1 MGRRVLLGMSGG
13 VDSSMA
19 ALLLLEQG
27 MGVDG
32 VTLRLCTG
40 LLKDPSAALQA
51 EKDAAAVA
59 QRLGISHR
67 VWDYT
72 AHFCDTVVAD
82 FAAVYANGGTP
93 NPCITCNRCIKF
105 GKLLEQALENGYDA
119 IATGHYVRSEWDDTT
134 GRWLLKKAADP
145 ARDQSYVLYMLTQ
158 HQLAHCVF
166 PLGGY
171 TKPLLREMAAQRG
184 LVTANRPDSQDIC
197 FVPDGDYAAF
207 LQETLGQ
214 TFTAGDF
221 VDECGQRLGR
231 HRGVAAYTIGQRK
244 GLGIAFGEPR
254 FVVDK
259 DAAANTVTLGKSEAL
274 FSTGL
279 LADNANWIAIPELSE
294 PLRVTAKTRYQ
305 QKEALATVYPEGE
318 NVFRLMFDEPQRAL
332 TAGQAVV
339 LYQEDV
345 VVGGGTIVSVMK

>member
-27 MGVDG
+27 MAVEG

-40 LLKDPSAALQA
+40 LLKDASAVLQA
-51 EKDAAAVA
+51 EQDAAAVA

-72 AHFCDTVVAD
+72 AHFHDTVVTD
-82 FAAVYANGGTP
+82 FAEVYAGGGTP
-93 NPCITCNRCIKF
+93 NPCITCNRCVKF
-105 GKLLEQALENGYDA
+105 GRMLEQALREGYDA
-119 IATGHYVRSEWDDTT
+119 IATGHYVRSEWDETT

-166 PLGGY
+166 PLGEY
-171 TKPLLREMAAQRG
+171 SKPLLREMAAQRG
-184 LVTANRPDSQDIC
+184 IVTANRPDSQDIC

-214 TFTAGDF
+214 SFTAGDF
-221 VDECGQRLGR
+221 VDEDGQRLGT

-254 FVVDK
+254 FVVAK
-259 DAAANTVTLGKSEAL
+259 DAVLNTVTLGKSELL

-279 LADNANWIAIPELSE
+279 LAENANWIAIPELSE

-305 QKEALATVYPEGE
+305 QKEAPATVYPEGE
-318 NVFRLMFDEPQRAL
+318 NGFRLVFDEPQRAL
-332 TAGQAVV
+332 TVGQAVV
-339 LYQEDV
+339 LYREDV
-345 VVGGGTIVSVMK
+345 VVGGGTIVSAVK

>member
-1 MGRRVLLGMSGG
+1 MGRRILLGMSGG

-27 MGVDG
+27 MTVEG

-40 LLKDPSAALQA
+40 LLKDPSGAFQA
-51 EKDAAAVA
+51 EQDAAAVA
-59 QRLGISHR
+59 ERLGISHR

-72 AHFCDTVVAD
+72 THFCDTVVAD
-82 FAAVYANGGTP
+82 FAAVYAKGGTP
-93 NPCITCNRCIKF
+93 NPCITCNRCVKF
-105 GKLLEQALENGYDA
+105 GKMLEQALENGYDA

-214 TFTAGDF
+214 TFAAGDF

-279 LADNANWIAIPELSE
+279 LAENANWIAIPALHE

-318 NVFRLMFDEPQRAL
+318 NGFRLVFDESQRAL

-345 VVGGGTIVSVMK
+345 VVGGGTIVSAVK